1 VAASS
6 SYIGK
11 FFFLNCSDGQ
21 LYVGT
26 QNLLTIGEMIPCV
39 PQTLISPV
47 HDFNIDQQQDAMLLW
62 LEEHGHRLHNGMIK
76 LRDEGNIKSI
86 SLFPEESPLCSTA
99 VTNGVKVS
107 N

>member
-1 VAASS
+1 
-6 SYIGK
+6 
-11 FFFLNCSDGQ
+11 
-21 LYVGT
+21 
-26 QNLLTIGEMIPCV
+26 
-39 PQTLISPV
+39 
-47 HDFNIDQQQDAMLLW
+47 MLLW